1 MNISSRTSPL
11 TSDGFA
17 LVVVLCFL
25 VLLVVLAIGFLS
37 RAATER
43 QAASGYHASVVTR
56 ELADTAV
63 NLVQGQINM
72 ATSRG
77 ADVAWISQPG
87 MVRTFSANG
96 NLLNA
101 YKLYSGPDMVASSV
115 GITGG
120 KSPDEPP
127 STWTDSP
134 AVWVDLNAPVETGG
148 QKNFPVLDASAGADG
163 FAITSAPGGTTYQP
177 VPMPLRW
184 LYVLRDG
191 SLVSPSGSG
200 SQAAVAGETGTNPII
215 GRVAFWTDDESCKV
229 NINTAS
235 EGTFWDVPRAETAQE
250 HDLGNYQ
257 PAQREFQRYPG
268 HPAMTS
274 LSAVFASGSSGLT
287 PAQIY
292 SLVPRIVGG
301 GSEAGTL
308 LATNPLVPDGDRL
321 YAGVDELIFDPGR
334 TANAG
339 LSKVQ
344 LEQSRFFLT
353 SHSRAPETNLFNL
366 PRIACWPVFKNLPPD
381 RVTAFD
387 RLIAFCAS
395 TGESG
400 HLQPYYFQ
408 RERADSPTSDME
420 ITRNIELYAYLQYLT
435 GEPVPGF
442 GGNFL
447 TKYAGDRNQ
456 ILTEIFDYIRCTNLH
471 DDLLAA
477 NKQFTTYWTSAN
489 VSSIPAGH
497 GWVAPIHYQP
507 PGATGTTMGFGRTFS
522 LSELGIAF
530 ICNADGNDSSNGSNN
545 PAINPVLGGS
555 PIPAGQK
562 IVQAILLPELFAP
575 MLGYVALCPDL
586 VLEISGMET
595 LKLAST
601 TDPDAPLF
609 PDSSGEAKYQTVYP
623 NIDGARIWG
632 GNPGWRY
639 LLWGKGSP
647 RRGALPD
654 DGGTPYPFIGNP
666 MKIPTGGGTMAFSGG
681 SLTLKLYS
689 KTNAPENLLQT
700 IHLQIPGGN
709 LPIPALVDKTI
720 QKPGGPT
727 PVPKECWWSFCRSFG
742 GRNGRLFYAE
752 KEAGAPG
759 AGSFVL
765 SEFDVVRTVLAP
777 HGDFRLSAASFDVPD
792 SGFKQHP
799 LYATTNPFASNL
811 CGAGT
816 SGEQG
821 YTGGKYIS
829 SLVYNSKWIP
839 DIPSAATGSDTP
851 EITGD
856 YDNAIGR
863 AMDGPLINKPDE
875 GATKRIAGRIPYFDN
890 SGAEYVGG
898 QTFFSPNR
906 QIPSPGMLGSLP
918 TGVKAGVPWRTLLFR
933 PQVGHFGTMG
943 PADHLIL
950 DLFWMPVVEP
960 YAISDRFS
968 TAGKINLNY
977 QILPFTYIERST
989 GLRAL
994 LKSEKVTAI
1003 PNARA
1008 GSYKQ
1013 GTLTDLFRK
1022 DIDADE
1028 TLGQFKAKFD
1038 AGQVFKSASEICD
1051 VHIVPAGQ
1059 TAASMPAF
1067 WTDNALTGDNTRER
1081 IYTSLYP
1088 RLTSRS
1094 NTYTVHFRVQALRK
1108 VPGSAPGVW
1117 TEGRDQVSGEYR
1129 GSTTI
1134 ERFIN
1139 AGNPKIPDYAKDPS
1153 KISTLDTLDKFYK
1166 WRTVENRQ
1174 FAP

>member
-1 MNISSRTSPL
+1 MKAATRTGRVSE
-11 TSDGFA
+11 DGFA

-25 VLLVVLAIGFLS
+25 ALLVVLAIGFLL

-63 NLVQGQINM
+63 NLVQGQINL
-72 ATSRG
+72 ATSLG
-77 ADVAWISQPG
+77 ATVAWMSQPG
-87 MVRTFSANG
+87 MVRTFDAAG
-96 NLLNA
+96 DPLNA
-101 YKLYSGPDMVASSV
+101 YKLYSGPDMVAADA
-115 GITGG
+115 GITAG

-127 STWTDSP
+127 AAWADSP
-134 AVWVDLNAPVETGG
+134 AIWVDLNAPVESGG
-148 QKNFPVLDASAGADG
+148 AKNYPILDASPGADG
-163 FAITSAPGGTTYQP
+163 FAVTSAPGATTYQP

-184 LYVLRDG
+184 LYVLQDG
-191 SLVSPSGSG
+191 SLVSPTGSG
-200 SQAAVAGETGTNPII
+200 NHAAVSGETGANPVI

-235 EGTFWDVPRAETAQE
+235 EGTFWDVPRAETNQE
-250 HDLGNYQ
+250 HDLGSYQ
-257 PAQREFQRYPG
+257 PAQREYQRYPG

-274 LSAVFASGSSGLT
+274 LSAVFNSGSSSLT

-308 LATNPLVPDGDRL
+308 LATGPLVPDGDRL

-334 TANAG
+334 SDNAG
-339 LSKVQ
+339 LSKAQ

-366 PRIACWPVFKNLPPD
+366 PRIACWPVFKNLASG

-387 RLIAFCAS
+387 KLIAFCAS
-395 TGESG
+395 TGTAG
-400 HLQPYYFQ
+400 DLKPYYFQ
-408 RERADSPTSDME
+408 REKPDSPTSDIE
-420 ITRNIELYAYLQYLT
+420 INRNMELYAYLQYMT
-435 GEPVPGF
+435 GQPVPGF

-447 TKYAGDRNQ
+447 TKYGNDRDQ

-477 NKQFTTYWTSAN
+477 GKQFTTYWSSSN
-489 VSSIPAGH
+489 VNSIPAGH
-497 GWVAPIHYQP
+497 GWVAPIHYKP
-507 PGATGTTMGFGRTFS
+507 AGSAETTMGFGRTFS

-530 ICNADGNDSSNGSNN
+530 ICNADGNDSSNGSND
-545 PAINPVLGGS
+545 PAANPVLGGTA
-555 PIPAGQK
+555 IAANQK
-562 IVQAILLPELFAP
+562 FVQAILLPELFAP

-586 VLEISGMET
+586 VLEISGMDT
-595 LKLAST
+595 LKITGST
-601 TDPDAPLF
+601 GAAAQLF
-609 PDSSGEAKYQTVYP
+609 PVSSGEAGYQAVYP

-647 RRGALPD
+647 QRGSLPD
-654 DGGTPYPFIGNP
+654 DGGMPYPFIGTP
-666 MKIPTGGGTMAFSGG
+666 VKISTAGGTMAFSGG
-681 SLTLKLYS
+681 ALTIKLYAKS
-689 KTNAPENLLQT
+689 SAQENLIQT
-700 IHLQIPGGN
+700 VHLQIPGGN
-709 LPIPALVDKTI
+709 LPIPALVNKTI
-720 QKPGGPT
+720 QKPAGVT
-727 PVPKECWWSFCRSFG
+727 AVPKECWWSFCRSFG

-759 AGSFVL
+759 AGSFLL

-777 HGDFRLSAASFDVPD
+777 HGDFRLAAASYDVPD
-792 SGFKQHP
+792 PDFKEHP
-799 LYATTNPFASNL
+799 LYRSSNSFASNL

-821 YTGGKYIS
+821 YAGGKYIS
-829 SLVYNSKWIP
+829 SLTYNSKWIP
-839 DIPSAATGSDTP
+839 DIPSTASGSDTP
-851 EITGD
+851 ETSGD

-918 TGVKAGVPWRTLLFR
+918 SGVKAGVPWRTLLFR
-933 PQVGHFGTMG
+933 PQSGHFGATG
-943 PADHLIL
+943 PADHLLL

-989 GLRAL
+989 ALRAL

-1003 PNARA
+1003 SNARA
-1008 GSYKQ
+1008 GSYKG

-1022 DIDADE
+1022 DIDTAQ

-1038 AGQVFKSASEICD
+1038 AGHVFKSASEICD
-1051 VHIVPAGQ
+1051 IHIVPAGQ
-1059 TAASMPAF
+1059 TSSSMPAF
-1067 WTDNALTGDNTRER
+1067 WKGNALTGDNTRER

-1088 RLTSRS
+1088 RLTTRS
-1094 NTYTVHFRVQALRK
+1094 NTYTVHFRAQALRK
-1108 VPGSAPGVW
+1108 APGSASGLW
-1117 TEGRDQVSGEYR
+1117 TEGRDQVAGEYR
-1129 GSTTI
+1129 GSSTI

-1139 AGNPKIPDYAKDPS
+1139 AGNPKIPDYAHDPS
-1153 KISTLDTLDKFYK
+1153 KISSLDTLDRFFK